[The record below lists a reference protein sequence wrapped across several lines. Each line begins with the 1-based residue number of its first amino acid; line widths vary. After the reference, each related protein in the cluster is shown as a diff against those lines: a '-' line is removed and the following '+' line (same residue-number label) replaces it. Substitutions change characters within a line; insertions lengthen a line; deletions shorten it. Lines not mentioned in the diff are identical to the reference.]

1 LDYIVGFLIWTAFG
15 VGLGFVVSR
24 VFATAGANTIMSLVF
39 GFLGAWIGGM
49 LGTSAHVYH
58 DPTPLRI
65 GGLIGSFTGAI
76 FFSWIYHFIARR
88 VV

>member
-1 LDYIVGFLIWTAFG
+1 MDYIVGFLIWTVFG
-15 VGLGFVVSR
+15 IVLGFVVSR
-24 VFATAGANTIMSLVF
+24 IFRVAGAEPLLSVIF
-39 GFLGAWIGGM
+39 GFLGAWVGGM

-65 GGLIGSFTGAI
+65 GGLIGAFTGAI
-76 FFSWIYHFIARR
+76 FFSWVYHFIARR